1 LLAVVWNQLP
11 SKVVEMLG
19 NTNRTVNFKVE
30 VNSFFGCAIAE
41 VHAPIAAQ
49 GTGE

>member
-1 LLAVVWNQLP
+1 
-11 SKVVEMLG
+11 
-19 NTNRTVNFKVE
+19 

-49 GTGE
+49 GTGEWFWGKWSKHSSKIGLR